1 MVALHVLSN
10 HYRPWPEFPL
20 DERKQEVNS
29 FKFYFTFLKVFSQ
42 ENNQLLP
49 SSETS
54 VNQHNQVR
62 SKQSYKVRKS

>member
-29 FKFYFTFLKVFSQ
+29 FKFYFTFLKVFPRKTI
-42 ENNQLLP
+42 N
-49 SSETS
+49 
-54 VNQHNQVR
+54 
-62 SKQSYKVRKS
+62 SYLHQKPQ